1 MKVKDIEQL
10 TVSQTDLAKALNL
23 TRTRIFQL
31 IEEKVIVR
39 DESDPKN
46 GVLLFQS
53 VANYY
58 SSKKDHGINYWTEK
72 AEHERVKREI
82 NELKL
87 RELEKQVYSAAE
99 IEAVWLRLLK
109 MIGRKYGV
117 DALHEMMADVDS
129 EEVFE
134 KYEQV
139 VRDAEE
145 TSFNGDRT
153 NNAAE
158 CE

>member
-1 MKVKDIEQL
+1 MSESLPNQPEAAQKISMGAPPQPVKPL
-10 TVSQTDLAKALNL
+10 S
-23 TRTRIFQL
+23 
-31 IEEKVIVR
+31 
-39 DESDPKN
+39 
-46 GVLLFQS
+46 VL
-53 VANYY
+53 
-58 SSKKDHGINYWTEK
+58 
-72 AEHERVKREI
+72 
-82 NELKL
+82 
-87 RELEKQVYSAAE
+87 AAE
-99 IEAVWLRLLK
+99 IEAVWLKLLK